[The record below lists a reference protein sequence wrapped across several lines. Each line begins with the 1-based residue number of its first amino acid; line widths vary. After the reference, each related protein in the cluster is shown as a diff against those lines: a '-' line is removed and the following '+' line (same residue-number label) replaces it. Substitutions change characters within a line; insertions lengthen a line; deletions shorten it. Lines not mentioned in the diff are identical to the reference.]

1 MILALPRRCAFLA
14 LALVLVAAP
23 LPAAT
28 DPELG
33 EPAGT
38 VLVPEGKSSAAVQD
52 AIVQALLGRQ
62 WEVKQKGSDR
72 VVGYI
77 NHRSNEA
84 TLTLIYS
91 TAKVELFCVGWQIDK
106 KTGKREKPEQPKGW
120 LNNIRTDLGKILNRP
135 ASSR

>member
-1 MILALPRRCAFLA
+1 MKLALPRSCAFLA
-14 LALVLVAAP
+14 SALVLLSAP
-23 LPAAT
+23 LSAAD

-33 EPAGT
+33 VAAGT
-38 VLVPEGKSSAAVQD
+38 VLVPEGKSATEVQD
-52 AIVQALLGRQ
+52 AIVHALLGRQ

-72 VVGYI
+72 VVGYLK
-77 NHRSNEA
+77 HRTNEA

-91 TAKVELFCVGWQIDK
+91 TTKVELFCVGWQIDK
-106 KTGKREKPEQPKGW
+106 KTGRREKPEQPKGW